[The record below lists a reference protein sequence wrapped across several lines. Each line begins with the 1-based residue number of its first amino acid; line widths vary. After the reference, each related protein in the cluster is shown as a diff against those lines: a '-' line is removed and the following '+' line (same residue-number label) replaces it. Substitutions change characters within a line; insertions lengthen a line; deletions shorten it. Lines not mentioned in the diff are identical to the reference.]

1 MKISTKLSNFAL
13 IAITGLLMFQSAN
26 SHARCEYII
35 QNEWNTG
42 FVALVRI
49 TNDTRSSVN
58 GWSVNWTYTDGS
70 SRTGGWNANFAGSNP
85 FYASNLA
92 WNGRIHVGQSVEFGV
107 MGKKGVANSPASKPV
122 INGAICGRSSSSRV
136 SSQSSSFSSN
146 MSSERTSSSSSRSR
160 SSSSRSS
167 SSSSSSYRSPASVP
181 PSSSSSSSRS
191 SSAGLLSS
199 SSVSSG
205 PNTSAPVAGL
215 TVTNYGLTVY
225 VDSSTSTDADGNI
238 LTHTI
243 DFGDGQIIKYPKV
256 WHTYKE
262 AGDYSVVLSVTDGQ
276 LTTTKT
282 QSITVQAVDGNKA
295 PIARLTGAREY
306 RAIRAW
312 ATSSFDFENIPLTYE
327 WDFGDG
333 SFAGDAIASVYDCAV
348 GETNNKSRLV
358 TLTVSDGELK
368 DTRQA
373 TIGGICNAIYDLMP
387 AASFVYKIE
396 GNSVLVDGSNSRY
409 DIRFNWDFG
418 DGTTATGLIASH
430 TYAASGTYDI
440 KLNVQGPSLFTHTTI
455 QSVTIGTSGSSSSS
469 SVGN

>member
-1 MKISTKLSNFAL
+1 MKISTNMVLTTL
-13 IAITGLLMFQSAN
+13 VGLLLLQSAN
-26 SHARCEYII
+26 TYAARCEYII
-35 QNEWNTG
+35 QNEWSTG

-49 TNDTRSSVN
+49 TNDTKSSIN

-70 SRTGGWNANFAGSNP
+70 SRTGGWNANFSGNNP
-85 FYASNLA
+85 YSATNMA
-92 WNGRIHVGQSVEFGV
+92 WNSRINVGQSVEFGV

-122 INGAICGRSSSSRV
+122 VNGAICGQSSSSRV
-136 SSQSSSFSSN
+136 SSRTSSLSSR
-146 MSSERTSSSSSRSR
+146 MSSHRTSSSSFRNS

-167 SSSSSSYRSPASVP
+167 SSTSSYRSPASVP
-181 PSSSSSSSRS
+181 TSSSSSRS

-205 PNTSAPVAGL
+205 PNTSAPVAEL

-225 VDSSTSTDADGNI
+225 LDSSASTDADGNT

-243 DFGDGQIIKYPKV
+243 DFGDGQTIKYPKV

-282 QSITVQAVDGNKA
+282 QSISVQAVDGNKA

-312 ATSSFDFENIPLTYE
+312 GTSSFDFENIPLTYE

-333 SFAGDAIASVYDCAV
+333 SFAGDALASVYDCAV

-368 DTRQA
+368 DTRQTA
-373 TIGGICNAIYDLMP
+373 IGGICNAIYDLMP
-387 AASFVYKIE
+387 TALFVYKIE
-396 GNSVLVDGSNSRY
+396 GNSVWVDGSNSRY

-430 TYAASGTYDI
+430 TYTTPGTYAI
-440 KLNVQGPSLFTHTTI
+440 KLNVQGPSLFTHTSV
-455 QSVTIGTSGSSSSS
+455 QSVIIGASSSSS
-469 SVGN
+469 SSSIGD